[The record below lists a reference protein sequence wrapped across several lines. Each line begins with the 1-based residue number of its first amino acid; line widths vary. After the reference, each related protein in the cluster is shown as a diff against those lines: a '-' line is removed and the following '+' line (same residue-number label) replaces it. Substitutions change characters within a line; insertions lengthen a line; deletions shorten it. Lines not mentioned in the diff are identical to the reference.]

1 MFLCFLHLVFLRE
14 VVVVLNH
21 EKSFKVLWM
30 QRNGSL
36 FIFLDEQFNLSIH
49 INFTYPLP
57 FVKLYLQ

>member
-1 MFLCFLHLVFLRE
+1 MFLCFLPLVFLRE

-21 EKSFKVLWM
+21 VKPFSVLWM

-36 FIFLDEQFNLSIH
+36 SIFLDEQFNLFIH
-49 INFTYPLP
+49 INFTYPLL